1 MSSRPSSTQMRL
13 YFSIFISTYGI
24 FLLSMM
30 RLETSEVLIG
40 GERAGD
46 GARGVQGL
54 VQPTLGSGVS
64 APSQRNA
71 SIPDVRSPTPP
82 GFKFSEDLV
91 QGMVQPTLGS
101 GVSAPSQLNASIP
114 DVRSPTPPAIKFSED
129 LNSSDFPVP
138 SRRSEEAPLAAFFKE
153 TGPVTTP
160 APVQAT
166 AMNGEGFRATGQ
178 GALAQVESQNT
189 STGDASAP
197 AVSPPTNSARTLPR
211 APTAVR
217 VADRPAAGAACE
229 PHHDEDEGFFEVCS
243 QQSVFAAH
251 LRVEGDTLQLVR
263 FEATDRRG
271 VYRAR
276 YEVCDPV
283 RLLPA
288 TSHLK

>member
-71 SIPDVRSPTPP
+71 SIPDV
-82 GFKFSEDLV
+82 
-91 QGMVQPTLGS
+91 
-101 GVSAPSQLNASIP
+101 PST
-114 DVRSPTPPAIKFSED
+114 TPPAIKFSED

-166 AMNGEGFRATGQ
+166 AMNGEGLRATGQ
-178 GALAQVESQNT
+178 GVQVESQNT

-217 VADRPAAGAACE
+217 GADRPAAGAACE